1 MDRASVAAAGQ
12 WAHAPPLP
20 RILRLGGAATR
31 AIGPVAV
38 EPGHAPLDALA
49 KAGKAAVLEDRIV
62 HRAHFAVVQHDV
74 GAAEAAWNS
83 IGLPRPEGDFLHPA
97 IAGDPQL
104 GIPERAF
111 FVPELIGDGP

>member
-12 WAHAPPLP
+12 WAHAPRLP
-20 RILRLGGAATR
+20 RILRLGGSASR

-62 HRAHFAVVQHDV
+62 HGAHFAVVQHDI
-74 GAAEAAWNS
+74 GGAEAARNI
-83 IGLPRPEGDFLHPA
+83 IGLPRPERDFLHA
-97 IAGDPQL
+97 GIARDPQL
-104 GIPERAF
+104 
-111 FVPELIGDGP
+111 